1 MGLTT
6 TDILK
11 IRDSGATATP
21 LYSAPNLQVIG
32 QLHSDNDQIMLTIA
46 FADADNIIVSATQI
60 NVEIAELEAIDEAA
74 ASAYKTLINTLARYA
89 KTKLLEINSGKTI
102 TYTART

>member
-6 TDILK
+6 TEVLK
-11 IRDSGATATP
+11 IRDSGATAAP

-46 FADADNIIVSATQI
+46 FADADNVIMSATQI

-74 ASAYKTLINTLARYA
+74 ASAYKTLSNTLEKYA
-89 KTKLLEINSGKTI
+89 KKQLLAINPGKTI